1 VDSVRLIYGKEAV
14 YSKDLLFHRLFWKM
28 GEGWITSV
36 DPKVEMDRINFS
48 YLRRK

>member
-1 VDSVRLIYGKEAV
+1 MERRQFIQKT
-14 YSKDLLFHRLFWKM
+14 YSSTELFWKM